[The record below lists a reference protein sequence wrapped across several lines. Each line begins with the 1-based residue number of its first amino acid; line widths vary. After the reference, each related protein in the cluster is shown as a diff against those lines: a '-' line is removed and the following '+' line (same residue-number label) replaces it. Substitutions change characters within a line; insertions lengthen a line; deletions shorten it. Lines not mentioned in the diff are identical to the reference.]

1 MTQPR
6 QLRYLLLI
14 AVTGTLLYGV
24 QLLIDVA
31 RPMADFVEP
40 VVGLLGAAWPT
51 QVKVTF
57 WAVVSSWLLVLAG
70 WGLAV
75 RWYRD
80 RSTLTVLTVVVL
92 LLPFTFS
99 PAFTVFGHPATLL
112 ICLPSTAFGLWLVRR
127 MQRYRRMPLAL
138 PLAVFGWGAFVGVG
152 FGGSMNLWVFDYAPR
167 YLLGQ
172 GGDLVR
178 IAHEVYTGTVASA
191 GVFEELGKGAG
202 VAVAYL
208 LFRRH
213 VDDVVSGIV
222 LGASA
227 GLGFNLVETVEYI
240 SAAQG
245 GGAETQYWLRQSVG
259 LMAAHT
265 AFTAI
270 IGAGFGVASQLR
282 ERRLRLITIGCGYLC
297 GAGAHFANDV
307 LLPWLN
313 QLERTWLNPGP
324 IVDVLVGQPLVL
336 LILQGP
342 LVVAYLLLLRRGLR
356 SQVAVLADRLRAEAA
371 TGNGAVIDPEI
382 PILLKPA
389 ARFRFKVTAL
399 RRYGPAPY
407 RTLSRLH
414 AAQYELAMQRGHRAD
429 ELRERIHQLRAE
441 LRAAVTA
448 AEVRPVGEAA

>member
-245 GGAETQYWLRQSVG
+245 GGAETQYWLRQSVV
-259 LMAAHT
+259 LM
-265 AFTAI
+265 
-270 IGAGFGVASQLR
+270 
-282 ERRLRLITIGCGYLC
+282 
-297 GAGAHFANDV
+297 
-307 LLPWLN
+307 PWLN

-399 RRYGPAPY
+399 RRYGPAAY